1 MLPENEVTEFDN
13 RTYVNPQLAIDEGNS
28 FIDKLR
34 STQQANNQQIKTQT
48 YNLGK
53 AVPSNLG
60 GLVGGEGYWT
70 SRYQTPAMNTLANDL
85 RAANRKIALEQ
96 AMQNDISMWQNR
108 YNAAKRAYQ
117 SRANGGGGNGGDGGN
132 GDGGNGDGTKKPTGN
147 PLEDGLVDE
156 EYTSLKKYK
165 GDAPFAVTS
174 EGLDETPLGSNGGVE
189 RIATY
194 RDGYVYVQDTYVTEN
209 GTVVTRIADTD
220 DPSYHRASDGYMYN
234 TVAAD
239 DGAGVMDLKPA
250 VGGLANSAAGEQWA
264 KDIWN
269 VINNYNGNK

>member
-1 MLPENEVTEFDN
+1 MLPENEVTEFEN

-60 GLVGGEGYWT
+60 GLTGGEGYWT

-85 RAANRKIALEQ
+85 RAANRKMALEQ

-117 SRANGGGGNGGDGGN
+117 SRAEGGGKGGSGDGDGN
-132 GDGGNGDGTKKPTGN
+132 DEKKNPTGDPYKDGLTETEIVSGTKMK
-147 PLEDGLVDE
+147 
-156 EYTSLKKYK
+156 
-165 GDAPFAVTS
+165 APAPVES
-174 EGLDETPLGSNGGVE
+174 SGYGLDESILGQNGGAE
-189 RIATY
+189 RTTLY
-194 RDGYVYVQDTYVTEN
+194 RDGYVYTYDTKD
-209 GTVVTRIADTD
+209 GITRVYNTD
-220 DPSYHRASDGYMYN
+220 DPSYKRASDGYMYPISQI
-234 TVAAD
+234 D
-239 DGAGVMDLKPA
+239 DFANATGVDLKPA
-250 VGGLANSAAGEQWA
+250 DSAKAEAAASQQWA
-264 KDIWN
+264 KDILN
-269 VINNYNGNK
+269 IINNYTGK